1 MEHKNLDTLGLE
13 MHQMFPNQMFM
24 TIPVASIMLVILVG
38 SGWRAVGVDQER
50 AVMTRDFA
58 KA

>member
-1 MEHKNLDTLGLE
+1 MEHKNYDTLGLE

-24 TIPVASIMLVILVG
+24 TIPVTSIMLVILVG
-38 SGWRAVGVDQER
+38 SGWRAVDLDQEK
-50 AVMTRDFA
+50 AVMTRNFA